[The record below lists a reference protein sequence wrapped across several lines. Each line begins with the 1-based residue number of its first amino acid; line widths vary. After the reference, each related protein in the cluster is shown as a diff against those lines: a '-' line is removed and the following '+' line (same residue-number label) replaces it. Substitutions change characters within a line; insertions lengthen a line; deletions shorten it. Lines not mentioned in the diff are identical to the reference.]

1 MKRTLSLILI
11 LTMLL
16 SLAACGSK
24 DAAPTDDDNAP
35 SQEQGSGDAQPGGT
49 TGTPD
54 EPEQPEQ
61 TQPTEQE
68 PADSKPEQTQPA
80 DNSKPKQEPVG
91 EPEKEPAKQPEQK
104 PEPKP
109 AEKPAEGTSAE
120 PPTETPKPETP
131 AEDKPAAAV
140 DDALTIL
147 NAIWNTYSDEEKF
160 PAAGGDSE
168 HAVDGAP
175 GSFDVSN
182 ADSLSYQL
190 TFPADDASL
199 IDSAASLVHMMNLN
213 TFTCGAFMSPTRTTS
228 PGSRTTCARPFRPST
243 GCAASRISWSSSQS
257 GRVYFPCT
265 ETRSWST
272 PSAISSWRA
281 ILPLPPSMTRPSTHK
296 TAEKKRGM
304 PRILLFFFRL
314 RAGRFSYKIWSEH
327 IAARRKRHAEAKVEA
342 EHHLHIRAAAGEPA
356 ADLPLRADHRGRP
369 DGLRKDHRGELVS
382 GGARKGRAAARRPHQ
397 RVFRQ
402 SCDLLAERAGRLCR
416 AASTCCGSMPV
427 PRTPPAAGC
436 WRTISARSCRGKRP
450 AICSPTI
457 FTCLQTRVTAFL
469 CSLAAAARH
478 VT

>member
-24 DAAPTDDDNAP
+24 DAAPTDDGNAP
-35 SQEQGSGDAQPGGT
+35 PQEQGGGDPQPGGT
-49 TGTPD
+49 TETPD

-68 PADSKPEQTQPA
+68 PTDNSKPEQEPA
-80 DNSKPKQEPVG
+80 G

-109 AEKPAEGTSAE
+109 AEKPAEEKPAE

-175 GSFDVSN
+175 GSFDASN

-213 TFTCGAFMSPTRTTS
+213 TFTCGAFHVADANNVARLADDLRTTIQAKRWMCGFPDKLVIVTVGQS
-228 PGSRTTCARPFRPST
+228 VLSVYGNEELVNTFRDKLL
-243 GCAASRISWSSSQS
+243 AS
-257 GRVYFPCT
+257 YPT
-265 ETRSWST
+265 
-272 PSAISSWRA
+272 
-281 ILPLPPSMTRPSTHK
+281 
-296 TAEKKRGM
+296 
-304 PRILLFFFRL
+304 
-314 RAGRFSYKIWSEH
+314 
-327 IAARRKRHAEAKVEA
+327 
-342 EHHLHIRAAAGEPA
+342 AAAVYDE
-356 ADLPLRADHRGRP
+356 
-369 DGLRKDHRGELVS
+369 
-382 GGARKGRAAARRPHQ
+382 
-397 RVFRQ
+397 
-402 SCDLLAERAGRLCR
+402 
-416 AASTCCGSMPV
+416 
-427 PRTPPAAGC
+427 
-436 WRTISARSCRGKRP
+436 
-450 AICSPTI
+450 AIN
-457 FTCLQTRVTAFL
+457 A
-469 CSLAAAARH
+469 
-478 VT
+478 

>member
-24 DAAPTDDDNAP
+24 DAAPTDDGNAP
-35 SQEQGSGDAQPGGT
+35 SQEQGGGEEQSGGT
-49 TGTPD
+49 AGTPD

-61 TQPTEQE
+61 TQPAEQE

-80 DNSKPKQEPVG
+80 DNSKPKQEP
-91 EPEKEPAKQPEQK
+91 AKQPEQK
-104 PEPKP
+104 PESKP

-182 ADSLSYQL
+182 ADSLSYLL

-213 TFTCGAFMSPTRTTS
+213 TFTCGAFHVADANNVARLADDLRTTIQAKRWMCGFPDKLVIVTVGQS
-228 PGSRTTCARPFRPST
+228 VLSVYGNEELVNTFRDKLL
-243 GCAASRISWSSSQS
+243 AS
-257 GRVYFPCT
+257 YPT
-265 ETRSWST
+265 
-272 PSAISSWRA
+272 
-281 ILPLPPSMTRPSTHK
+281 
-296 TAEKKRGM
+296 
-304 PRILLFFFRL
+304 
-314 RAGRFSYKIWSEH
+314 
-327 IAARRKRHAEAKVEA
+327 
-342 EHHLHIRAAAGEPA
+342 AAAVYDE
-356 ADLPLRADHRGRP
+356 
-369 DGLRKDHRGELVS
+369 
-382 GGARKGRAAARRPHQ
+382 
-397 RVFRQ
+397 
-402 SCDLLAERAGRLCR
+402 
-416 AASTCCGSMPV
+416 
-427 PRTPPAAGC
+427 
-436 WRTISARSCRGKRP
+436 
-450 AICSPTI
+450 AIN
-457 FTCLQTRVTAFL
+457 A
-469 CSLAAAARH
+469 
-478 VT
+478 

>member
-24 DAAPTDDDNAP
+24 DAAPPDDDNAP
-35 SQEQGSGDAQPGGT
+35 PQEQGGGEEQPGGT

-68 PADSKPEQTQPA
+68 PADSKPEQEPA
-80 DNSKPKQEPVG
+80 G

-104 PEPKP
+104 PNPKP

-120 PPTETPKPETP
+120 PPVETPEPETP

-175 GSFDVSN
+175 GSFDASN
-182 ADSLSYQL
+182 ADSLSYLL

-213 TFTCGAFMSPTRTTS
+213 TFTCGAFHVADANNVTRLADDLRTTIQAKRWMCGF
-228 PGSRTTCARPFRPST
+228 PDKLVIVTVG
-243 GCAASRISWSSSQS
+243 QS
-257 GRVYFPCT
+257 VLSVYGN
-265 ETRSWST
+265 E
-272 PSAISSWRA
+272 
-281 ILPLPPSMTRPSTHK
+281 
-296 TAEKKRGM
+296 
-304 PRILLFFFRL
+304 
-314 RAGRFSYKIWSEH
+314 
-327 IAARRKRHAEAKVEA
+327 
-342 EHHLHIRAAAGEPA
+342 
-356 ADLPLRADHRGRP
+356 
-369 DGLRKDHRGELVS
+369 ELVNT
-382 GGARKGRAAARRPHQ
+382 
-397 RVFRQ
+397 FR
-402 SCDLLAERAGRLCR
+402 DKLLASYS
-416 AASTCCGSMPV
+416 AATAV
-427 PRTPPAAGC
+427 YDE
-436 WRTISARSCRGKRP
+436 
-450 AICSPTI
+450 AIN
-457 FTCLQTRVTAFL
+457 A
-469 CSLAAAARH
+469 
-478 VT
+478 

>member
-35 SQEQGSGDAQPGGT
+35 PQEQGSGDPQPSGT

-80 DNSKPKQEPVG
+80 EQEP
-91 EPEKEPAKQPEQK
+91 ARQPEQK

-120 PPTETPKPETP
+120 PPTETPKAETP

-175 GSFDVSN
+175 GSFDTSN
-182 ADSLSYQL
+182 ADSLSYLL

-213 TFTCGAFMSPTRTTS
+213 TFTCGAFHVADANNVAKLADDLRTTIQAKHWMCGFPDKLVIVTVGQS
-228 PGSRTTCARPFRPST
+228 VFSVYGNEELVNTFRDKLL
-243 GCAASRISWSSSQS
+243 AS
-257 GRVYFPCT
+257 YPT
-265 ETRSWST
+265 
-272 PSAISSWRA
+272 
-281 ILPLPPSMTRPSTHK
+281 
-296 TAEKKRGM
+296 
-304 PRILLFFFRL
+304 
-314 RAGRFSYKIWSEH
+314 
-327 IAARRKRHAEAKVEA
+327 
-342 EHHLHIRAAAGEPA
+342 AAAVYDE
-356 ADLPLRADHRGRP
+356 
-369 DGLRKDHRGELVS
+369 
-382 GGARKGRAAARRPHQ
+382 
-397 RVFRQ
+397 
-402 SCDLLAERAGRLCR
+402 
-416 AASTCCGSMPV
+416 
-427 PRTPPAAGC
+427 
-436 WRTISARSCRGKRP
+436 
-450 AICSPTI
+450 AIN
-457 FTCLQTRVTAFL
+457 A
-469 CSLAAAARH
+469 
-478 VT
+478 

>member
-35 SQEQGSGDAQPGGT
+35 SQEQGSGEEQPGGT

-61 TQPTEQE
+61 TQPAEQE
-68 PADSKPEQTQPA
+68 PTD
-80 DNSKPKQEPVG
+80 SKPKQEPAG
-91 EPEKEPAKQPEQK
+91 APEKEPAKQPEQK
-104 PEPKP
+104 HEPKP
-109 AEKPAEGTSAE
+109 AEKPAEETSAE

-182 ADSLSYQL
+182 ADSLSYLL

-213 TFTCGAFMSPTRTTS
+213 TFTCGAFHVADANNVARLADDLRTTIQAKRWMCGF
-228 PGSRTTCARPFRPST
+228 PDKLVIVTVG
-243 GCAASRISWSSSQS
+243 QS
-257 GRVYFPCT
+257 VLSVYGN
-265 ETRSWST
+265 E
-272 PSAISSWRA
+272 
-281 ILPLPPSMTRPSTHK
+281 
-296 TAEKKRGM
+296 
-304 PRILLFFFRL
+304 
-314 RAGRFSYKIWSEH
+314 
-327 IAARRKRHAEAKVEA
+327 
-342 EHHLHIRAAAGEPA
+342 
-356 ADLPLRADHRGRP
+356 
-369 DGLRKDHRGELVS
+369 ELVNT
-382 GGARKGRAAARRPHQ
+382 
-397 RVFRQ
+397 FR
-402 SCDLLAERAGRLCR
+402 DKLLASYS
-416 AASTCCGSMPV
+416 AATAV
-427 PRTPPAAGC
+427 YDE
-436 WRTISARSCRGKRP
+436 
-450 AICSPTI
+450 AIN
-457 FTCLQTRVTAFL
+457 A
-469 CSLAAAARH
+469 
-478 VT
+478 

>member
-24 DAAPTDDDNAP
+24 DAAPADDDNAP
-35 SQEQGSGDAQPGGT
+35 PQEQGSGDPQPGGT

-61 TQPTEQE
+61 TQPAEQEPTDNSKPEQE
-68 PADSKPEQTQPA
+68 PA
-80 DNSKPKQEPVG
+80 G

-109 AEKPAEGTSAE
+109 AEKSAEEKPAE

-213 TFTCGAFMSPTRTTS
+213 TFTCGAFHVADANNVARLADDLRTTIQAKRWMCGF
-228 PGSRTTCARPFRPST
+228 PDKLVIVTVG
-243 GCAASRISWSSSQS
+243 QS
-257 GRVYFPCT
+257 VFSVYGN
-265 ETRSWST
+265 E
-272 PSAISSWRA
+272 
-281 ILPLPPSMTRPSTHK
+281 
-296 TAEKKRGM
+296 
-304 PRILLFFFRL
+304 
-314 RAGRFSYKIWSEH
+314 
-327 IAARRKRHAEAKVEA
+327 
-342 EHHLHIRAAAGEPA
+342 
-356 ADLPLRADHRGRP
+356 
-369 DGLRKDHRGELVS
+369 ELVNT
-382 GGARKGRAAARRPHQ
+382 
-397 RVFRQ
+397 FR
-402 SCDLLAERAGRLCR
+402 DKLLASYS
-416 AASTCCGSMPV
+416 AATAV
-427 PRTPPAAGC
+427 YDE
-436 WRTISARSCRGKRP
+436 
-450 AICSPTI
+450 AIN
-457 FTCLQTRVTAFL
+457 A
-469 CSLAAAARH
+469 
-478 VT
+478 

>member
-35 SQEQGSGDAQPGGT
+35 PQEQGGGEEQSGGT

-61 TQPTEQE
+61 TQPAEQE
-68 PADSKPEQTQPA
+68 PTDSKPEQTQPA
-80 DNSKPKQEPVG
+80 EQEP
-91 EPEKEPAKQPEQK
+91 ARQ

-120 PPTETPKPETP
+120 PPTETSKPETP

-182 ADSLSYQL
+182 ADSLSYLL

-213 TFTCGAFMSPTRTTS
+213 TFTCGAFHVADANNVARLADDLRTTIQAKRWMCGF
-228 PGSRTTCARPFRPST
+228 PDKLVIVTVG
-243 GCAASRISWSSSQS
+243 QS
-257 GRVYFPCT
+257 VLSVYGN
-265 ETRSWST
+265 E
-272 PSAISSWRA
+272 
-281 ILPLPPSMTRPSTHK
+281 
-296 TAEKKRGM
+296 
-304 PRILLFFFRL
+304 
-314 RAGRFSYKIWSEH
+314 
-327 IAARRKRHAEAKVEA
+327 
-342 EHHLHIRAAAGEPA
+342 
-356 ADLPLRADHRGRP
+356 
-369 DGLRKDHRGELVS
+369 ELVNT
-382 GGARKGRAAARRPHQ
+382 
-397 RVFRQ
+397 FR
-402 SCDLLAERAGRLCR
+402 DKLLASYS
-416 AASTCCGSMPV
+416 AATAV
-427 PRTPPAAGC
+427 YDE
-436 WRTISARSCRGKRP
+436 
-450 AICSPTI
+450 AIN
-457 FTCLQTRVTAFL
+457 A
-469 CSLAAAARH
+469 
-478 VT
+478 

>member
-24 DAAPTDDDNAP
+24 DATPTDDDNAP
-35 SQEQGSGDAQPGGT
+35 PQEQGGGDAQPGGT

-68 PADSKPEQTQPA
+68 PTDNSKPEQESA
-80 DNSKPKQEPVG
+80 G
-91 EPEKEPAKQPEQK
+91 EPEKEPARQPEQK
-104 PEPKP
+104 PNPKP
-109 AEKPAEGTSAE
+109 AEKPAEGTSTE

-182 ADSLSYQL
+182 ADSLSYLL

-213 TFTCGAFMSPTRTTS
+213 TFTCGAFHVADANNVARLADDLRTTIQAKRWMCGF
-228 PGSRTTCARPFRPST
+228 PDKLVIVTVG
-243 GCAASRISWSSSQS
+243 QS
-257 GRVYFPCT
+257 VLSVYGN
-265 ETRSWST
+265 E
-272 PSAISSWRA
+272 
-281 ILPLPPSMTRPSTHK
+281 
-296 TAEKKRGM
+296 
-304 PRILLFFFRL
+304 
-314 RAGRFSYKIWSEH
+314 
-327 IAARRKRHAEAKVEA
+327 
-342 EHHLHIRAAAGEPA
+342 
-356 ADLPLRADHRGRP
+356 
-369 DGLRKDHRGELVS
+369 ELVNT
-382 GGARKGRAAARRPHQ
+382 
-397 RVFRQ
+397 FR
-402 SCDLLAERAGRLCR
+402 DKLLASYS
-416 AASTCCGSMPV
+416 AATAV
-427 PRTPPAAGC
+427 YDE
-436 WRTISARSCRGKRP
+436 
-450 AICSPTI
+450 AIN
-457 FTCLQTRVTAFL
+457 A
-469 CSLAAAARH
+469 
-478 VT
+478 

>member
-35 SQEQGSGDAQPGGT
+35 SQDQGSGEEQPGGT

-61 TQPTEQE
+61 TQPAEQE
-68 PADSKPEQTQPA
+68 PTD
-80 DNSKPKQEPVG
+80 SKPKQEPAG
-91 EPEKEPAKQPEQK
+91 EPEKEPARQPEQK
-104 PEPKP
+104 PNPKP
-109 AEKPAEGTSAE
+109 AEKPAEETSAE

-182 ADSLSYQL
+182 ADSLSYLL

-213 TFTCGAFMSPTRTTS
+213 TFTCGAFHVADANNVARLADDLRTTIQAKRWMCGF
-228 PGSRTTCARPFRPST
+228 PDKLVIVTVG
-243 GCAASRISWSSSQS
+243 QS
-257 GRVYFPCT
+257 VLSVYGN
-265 ETRSWST
+265 E
-272 PSAISSWRA
+272 
-281 ILPLPPSMTRPSTHK
+281 
-296 TAEKKRGM
+296 
-304 PRILLFFFRL
+304 
-314 RAGRFSYKIWSEH
+314 
-327 IAARRKRHAEAKVEA
+327 
-342 EHHLHIRAAAGEPA
+342 
-356 ADLPLRADHRGRP
+356 
-369 DGLRKDHRGELVS
+369 ELVNT
-382 GGARKGRAAARRPHQ
+382 
-397 RVFRQ
+397 FR
-402 SCDLLAERAGRLCR
+402 DKLLASYS
-416 AASTCCGSMPV
+416 AATAV
-427 PRTPPAAGC
+427 YDE
-436 WRTISARSCRGKRP
+436 
-450 AICSPTI
+450 AIN
-457 FTCLQTRVTAFL
+457 A
-469 CSLAAAARH
+469 
-478 VT
+478 

>member
-24 DAAPTDDDNAP
+24 DAAPTDDGNVP
-35 SQEQGSGDAQPGGT
+35 SQEQGGGEEQSGGT
-49 TGTPD
+49 TETPD

-80 DNSKPKQEPVG
+80 DNSKPKQ
-91 EPEKEPAKQPEQK
+91 EPAKQPEQK

-182 ADSLSYQL
+182 ADNLSYLL

-213 TFTCGAFMSPTRTTS
+213 TFTCGAFHVADANNVARLADDLRTTIQAKRWMCGFPDKLVIVTVGQS
-228 PGSRTTCARPFRPST
+228 VFSVYGNEELVNTFRDKLL
-243 GCAASRISWSSSQS
+243 AS
-257 GRVYFPCT
+257 YPT
-265 ETRSWST
+265 
-272 PSAISSWRA
+272 
-281 ILPLPPSMTRPSTHK
+281 
-296 TAEKKRGM
+296 
-304 PRILLFFFRL
+304 
-314 RAGRFSYKIWSEH
+314 
-327 IAARRKRHAEAKVEA
+327 
-342 EHHLHIRAAAGEPA
+342 AAAVYDE
-356 ADLPLRADHRGRP
+356 
-369 DGLRKDHRGELVS
+369 
-382 GGARKGRAAARRPHQ
+382 
-397 RVFRQ
+397 
-402 SCDLLAERAGRLCR
+402 
-416 AASTCCGSMPV
+416 
-427 PRTPPAAGC
+427 
-436 WRTISARSCRGKRP
+436 
-450 AICSPTI
+450 AIN
-457 FTCLQTRVTAFL
+457 A
-469 CSLAAAARH
+469 
-478 VT
+478 

>member
-35 SQEQGSGDAQPGGT
+35 SQEQGGGDAQSGGT

-80 DNSKPKQEPVG
+80 DSKPEQTQPAEQEPAK
-91 EPEKEPAKQPEQK
+91 EPEKQPEQK

-175 GSFDVSN
+175 GSFDASN

-213 TFTCGAFMSPTRTTS
+213 TFTCGAFHVADANNVARLADDLRTTIQAKHWMCGFPDKLVIVTVGQS
-228 PGSRTTCARPFRPST
+228 VFSVYGNEELVNTFRDKLL
-243 GCAASRISWSSSQS
+243 AS
-257 GRVYFPCT
+257 YPT
-265 ETRSWST
+265 
-272 PSAISSWRA
+272 
-281 ILPLPPSMTRPSTHK
+281 
-296 TAEKKRGM
+296 
-304 PRILLFFFRL
+304 
-314 RAGRFSYKIWSEH
+314 
-327 IAARRKRHAEAKVEA
+327 
-342 EHHLHIRAAAGEPA
+342 AAAVYDE
-356 ADLPLRADHRGRP
+356 
-369 DGLRKDHRGELVS
+369 
-382 GGARKGRAAARRPHQ
+382 
-397 RVFRQ
+397 
-402 SCDLLAERAGRLCR
+402 
-416 AASTCCGSMPV
+416 
-427 PRTPPAAGC
+427 
-436 WRTISARSCRGKRP
+436 
-450 AICSPTI
+450 AIN
-457 FTCLQTRVTAFL
+457 A
-469 CSLAAAARH
+469 
-478 VT
+478 

>member
-24 DAAPTDDDNAP
+24 DAAPTDDGNAP
-35 SQEQGSGDAQPGGT
+35 SQEQGGGEEQSGGT
-49 TGTPD
+49 TETPD

-68 PADSKPEQTQPA
+68 PADNSKPEQTQPT
-80 DNSKPKQEPVG
+80 DNSKPEQEPAG
-91 EPEKEPAKQPEQK
+91 EPEKEPARQPEQK

-182 ADSLSYQL
+182 ADSLSYLL

-213 TFTCGAFMSPTRTTS
+213 TFTCGAFHVADANNVARLADDLRTTIQAKRWMCGFPDKLVIVTVGQS
-228 PGSRTTCARPFRPST
+228 VFSVYGNEELVNTFRDKLL
-243 GCAASRISWSSSQS
+243 AS
-257 GRVYFPCT
+257 YPT
-265 ETRSWST
+265 
-272 PSAISSWRA
+272 
-281 ILPLPPSMTRPSTHK
+281 
-296 TAEKKRGM
+296 
-304 PRILLFFFRL
+304 
-314 RAGRFSYKIWSEH
+314 
-327 IAARRKRHAEAKVEA
+327 
-342 EHHLHIRAAAGEPA
+342 AAAVYDE
-356 ADLPLRADHRGRP
+356 
-369 DGLRKDHRGELVS
+369 
-382 GGARKGRAAARRPHQ
+382 
-397 RVFRQ
+397 
-402 SCDLLAERAGRLCR
+402 
-416 AASTCCGSMPV
+416 
-427 PRTPPAAGC
+427 
-436 WRTISARSCRGKRP
+436 
-450 AICSPTI
+450 AIN
-457 FTCLQTRVTAFL
+457 A
-469 CSLAAAARH
+469 
-478 VT
+478 

>member
-24 DAAPTDDDNAP
+24 DAAPADDDNAP
-35 SQEQGSGDAQPGGT
+35 PQEQGSGDPQPGGT

-61 TQPTEQE
+61 KQPAEQEPAEQE
-68 PADSKPEQTQPA
+68 PADSKP
-80 DNSKPKQEPVG
+80 KQEPAG

-120 PPTETPKPETP
+120 PPVETPKPETP
-131 AEDKPAAAV
+131 AEDKPAAAA

-190 TFPADDASL
+190 TFPTDDASL

-213 TFTCGAFMSPTRTTS
+213 TFTCGAFHVADANNVARLADDLRTTIQAKRWMCGF
-228 PGSRTTCARPFRPST
+228 PDKLVIVTVG
-243 GCAASRISWSSSQS
+243 QS
-257 GRVYFPCT
+257 VLSVYGN
-265 ETRSWST
+265 E
-272 PSAISSWRA
+272 
-281 ILPLPPSMTRPSTHK
+281 
-296 TAEKKRGM
+296 
-304 PRILLFFFRL
+304 
-314 RAGRFSYKIWSEH
+314 
-327 IAARRKRHAEAKVEA
+327 
-342 EHHLHIRAAAGEPA
+342 
-356 ADLPLRADHRGRP
+356 
-369 DGLRKDHRGELVS
+369 ELVNT
-382 GGARKGRAAARRPHQ
+382 
-397 RVFRQ
+397 FR
-402 SCDLLAERAGRLCR
+402 DKLLASYS
-416 AASTCCGSMPV
+416 AATAV
-427 PRTPPAAGC
+427 YDE
-436 WRTISARSCRGKRP
+436 
-450 AICSPTI
+450 AIN
-457 FTCLQTRVTAFL
+457 A
-469 CSLAAAARH
+469 
-478 VT
+478 

>member
-35 SQEQGSGDAQPGGT
+35 SQEQGGGEEQSGGT

-61 TQPTEQE
+61 TQPAEQE
-68 PADSKPEQTQPA
+68 PTDSKPEQTQPA
-80 DNSKPKQEPVG
+80 EQEPAK
-91 EPEKEPAKQPEQK
+91 EPEKQPEQK
-104 PEPKP
+104 PNPKP
-109 AEKPAEGTSAE
+109 AEKPAEGMSAE
-120 PPTETPKPETP
+120 PPVETPKPETP

-213 TFTCGAFMSPTRTTS
+213 TFTCGAFHVADANNVARLADDLRTTIQAKHWMCGF
-228 PGSRTTCARPFRPST
+228 PDKLVIVTVG
-243 GCAASRISWSSSQS
+243 QS
-257 GRVYFPCT
+257 VLSVYGN
-265 ETRSWST
+265 E
-272 PSAISSWRA
+272 
-281 ILPLPPSMTRPSTHK
+281 
-296 TAEKKRGM
+296 
-304 PRILLFFFRL
+304 
-314 RAGRFSYKIWSEH
+314 
-327 IAARRKRHAEAKVEA
+327 
-342 EHHLHIRAAAGEPA
+342 
-356 ADLPLRADHRGRP
+356 
-369 DGLRKDHRGELVS
+369 ELVNT
-382 GGARKGRAAARRPHQ
+382 
-397 RVFRQ
+397 FR
-402 SCDLLAERAGRLCR
+402 DKLLASYS
-416 AASTCCGSMPV
+416 AA
-427 PRTPPAAGC
+427 
-436 WRTISARSCRGKRP
+436 
-450 AICSPTI
+450 
-457 FTCLQTRVTAFL
+457 TAVYDEVIN
-469 CSLAAAARH
+469 A
-478 VT
+478 

>member
-24 DAAPTDDDNAP
+24 DAAPPDDDNAP
-35 SQEQGSGDAQPGGT
+35 PQEQGGGEEQPGGT

-68 PADSKPEQTQPA
+68 PADSKPEQ
-80 DNSKPKQEPVG
+80 
-91 EPEKEPAKQPEQK
+91 EPAKQPEQK
-104 PEPKP
+104 PNPKP

-175 GSFDVSN
+175 GSFDASN
-182 ADSLSYQL
+182 ADSLSYLL

-213 TFTCGAFMSPTRTTS
+213 TFTCGAFHVADANNVTRLADDLRTTIQAKRWMCGF
-228 PGSRTTCARPFRPST
+228 PDKLVIVTVG
-243 GCAASRISWSSSQS
+243 QS
-257 GRVYFPCT
+257 VLSVYGN
-265 ETRSWST
+265 E
-272 PSAISSWRA
+272 
-281 ILPLPPSMTRPSTHK
+281 
-296 TAEKKRGM
+296 
-304 PRILLFFFRL
+304 
-314 RAGRFSYKIWSEH
+314 
-327 IAARRKRHAEAKVEA
+327 
-342 EHHLHIRAAAGEPA
+342 
-356 ADLPLRADHRGRP
+356 
-369 DGLRKDHRGELVS
+369 ELVNTFRDKLLTS
-382 GGARKGRAAARRPHQ
+382 YSAATA
-397 RVFRQ
+397 VY
-402 SCDLLAERAGRLCR
+402 DE
-416 AASTCCGSMPV
+416 
-427 PRTPPAAGC
+427 
-436 WRTISARSCRGKRP
+436 
-450 AICSPTI
+450 AIN
-457 FTCLQTRVTAFL
+457 A
-469 CSLAAAARH
+469 
-478 VT
+478 

>member
-1 MKRTLSLILI
+1 MKRTLSLIFI

-24 DAAPTDDDNAP
+24 DAAPADDDNAP
-35 SQEQGSGDAQPGGT
+35 PQEQGSGDAQPGGT

-68 PADSKPEQTQPA
+68 PTDSKPEQEPA
-80 DNSKPKQEPVG
+80 G
-91 EPEKEPAKQPEQK
+91 EPEKEPARQPEQK

-109 AEKPAEGTSAE
+109 TEKPAEGTSAE

-182 ADSLSYQL
+182 ADSLSYLL

-213 TFTCGAFMSPTRTTS
+213 TFTCGAFHVADANNVARLADDLRTTIQAKRWMCGF
-228 PGSRTTCARPFRPST
+228 PDKLVIVTVG
-243 GCAASRISWSSSQS
+243 QS
-257 GRVYFPCT
+257 VLSVYGN
-265 ETRSWST
+265 E
-272 PSAISSWRA
+272 
-281 ILPLPPSMTRPSTHK
+281 
-296 TAEKKRGM
+296 
-304 PRILLFFFRL
+304 
-314 RAGRFSYKIWSEH
+314 
-327 IAARRKRHAEAKVEA
+327 
-342 EHHLHIRAAAGEPA
+342 
-356 ADLPLRADHRGRP
+356 
-369 DGLRKDHRGELVS
+369 ELVNT
-382 GGARKGRAAARRPHQ
+382 
-397 RVFRQ
+397 FR
-402 SCDLLAERAGRLCR
+402 DKLLA
-416 AASTCCGSMPV
+416 SYS
-427 PRTPPAAGC
+427 
-436 WRTISARSCRGKRP
+436 
-450 AICSPTI
+450 
-457 FTCLQTRVTAFL
+457 
-469 CSLAAAARH
+469 AAAA
-478 VT
+478 VYDEAINA

>member
-24 DAAPTDDDNAP
+24 DAAPTDDGNAP
-35 SQEQGSGDAQPGGT
+35 PQEQGGGEEQSGGT

-61 TQPTEQE
+61 TQPAEQE
-68 PADSKPEQTQPA
+68 PADSKPEQTQPTEQ
-80 DNSKPKQEPVG
+80 KPA
-91 EPEKEPAKQPEQK
+91 KEPAKQPEQK

-131 AEDKPAAAV
+131 AENKPAAAV

-182 ADSLSYQL
+182 ADNLSYLL

-213 TFTCGAFMSPTRTTS
+213 TFTCGAFHVADANNVARLADDLRTTIQAKHWMCGF
-228 PGSRTTCARPFRPST
+228 PDKLVIVTVG
-243 GCAASRISWSSSQS
+243 QS
-257 GRVYFPCT
+257 VLSVYGN
-265 ETRSWST
+265 E
-272 PSAISSWRA
+272 
-281 ILPLPPSMTRPSTHK
+281 
-296 TAEKKRGM
+296 
-304 PRILLFFFRL
+304 
-314 RAGRFSYKIWSEH
+314 
-327 IAARRKRHAEAKVEA
+327 
-342 EHHLHIRAAAGEPA
+342 
-356 ADLPLRADHRGRP
+356 
-369 DGLRKDHRGELVS
+369 ELVNTFRDKLLTS
-382 GGARKGRAAARRPHQ
+382 YSAATA
-397 RVFRQ
+397 VY
-402 SCDLLAERAGRLCR
+402 DE
-416 AASTCCGSMPV
+416 
-427 PRTPPAAGC
+427 
-436 WRTISARSCRGKRP
+436 
-450 AICSPTI
+450 AIN
-457 FTCLQTRVTAFL
+457 A
-469 CSLAAAARH
+469 
-478 VT
+478 

>member
-24 DAAPTDDDNAP
+24 DAAPTDDGNVP
-35 SQEQGSGDAQPGGT
+35 SQEQGGGEEQSGGT

-61 TQPTEQE
+61 TQP
-68 PADSKPEQTQPA
+68 ADSKPEQTQPVE
-80 DNSKPKQEPVG
+80 Q
-91 EPEKEPAKQPEQK
+91 EPAKQPEQK
-104 PEPKP
+104 PNPKP

-120 PPTETPKPETP
+120 SPTETPKPETP

-213 TFTCGAFMSPTRTTS
+213 TFTCGAFHVADANNVTRLADDLRTTIQAKHWMCGF
-228 PGSRTTCARPFRPST
+228 PDKLVIVTVG
-243 GCAASRISWSSSQS
+243 QS
-257 GRVYFPCT
+257 VLSVYGN
-265 ETRSWST
+265 E
-272 PSAISSWRA
+272 
-281 ILPLPPSMTRPSTHK
+281 
-296 TAEKKRGM
+296 
-304 PRILLFFFRL
+304 
-314 RAGRFSYKIWSEH
+314 
-327 IAARRKRHAEAKVEA
+327 
-342 EHHLHIRAAAGEPA
+342 
-356 ADLPLRADHRGRP
+356 
-369 DGLRKDHRGELVS
+369 ELVNT
-382 GGARKGRAAARRPHQ
+382 
-397 RVFRQ
+397 FR
-402 SCDLLAERAGRLCR
+402 DKLLASYS
-416 AASTCCGSMPV
+416 AATAV
-427 PRTPPAAGC
+427 YDE
-436 WRTISARSCRGKRP
+436 
-450 AICSPTI
+450 AIN
-457 FTCLQTRVTAFL
+457 A
-469 CSLAAAARH
+469 
-478 VT
+478 

>member
-35 SQEQGSGDAQPGGT
+35 PQEQGGGEEQSGGT
-49 TGTPD
+49 AGTPD

-80 DNSKPKQEPVG
+80 EQKPA
-91 EPEKEPAKQPEQK
+91 KEPAKQPEQK
-104 PEPKP
+104 PNPKP

-175 GSFDVSN
+175 GSFDASN
-182 ADSLSYQL
+182 ADSLSYLL

-213 TFTCGAFMSPTRTTS
+213 TFTCGAFHVADANNVARLADDLRTTIQAKRWMCGF
-228 PGSRTTCARPFRPST
+228 PDKLVIVTVG
-243 GCAASRISWSSSQS
+243 QS
-257 GRVYFPCT
+257 VLSVYGN
-265 ETRSWST
+265 E
-272 PSAISSWRA
+272 
-281 ILPLPPSMTRPSTHK
+281 
-296 TAEKKRGM
+296 
-304 PRILLFFFRL
+304 
-314 RAGRFSYKIWSEH
+314 
-327 IAARRKRHAEAKVEA
+327 
-342 EHHLHIRAAAGEPA
+342 
-356 ADLPLRADHRGRP
+356 
-369 DGLRKDHRGELVS
+369 ELVNT
-382 GGARKGRAAARRPHQ
+382 
-397 RVFRQ
+397 FR
-402 SCDLLAERAGRLCR
+402 DKLLASYS
-416 AASTCCGSMPV
+416 AATAV
-427 PRTPPAAGC
+427 YDE
-436 WRTISARSCRGKRP
+436 
-450 AICSPTI
+450 AIN
-457 FTCLQTRVTAFL
+457 A
-469 CSLAAAARH
+469 
-478 VT
+478 

>member
-24 DAAPTDDDNAP
+24 DAAPADDDNTP
-35 SQEQGSGDAQPGGT
+35 PQEQGGGDPQPGGT

-68 PADSKPEQTQPA
+68 PADGKPEQTQPA
-80 DNSKPKQEPVG
+80 DNSKPKQEP
-91 EPEKEPAKQPEQK
+91 ARQPEQK
-104 PEPKP
+104 PNPKP

-175 GSFDVSN
+175 GSFDASN
-182 ADSLSYQL
+182 ADSLSYLL

-213 TFTCGAFMSPTRTTS
+213 TFTCGAFHVADANNVTRLADDLRTTIQAKHWMCGF
-228 PGSRTTCARPFRPST
+228 PDKLVIVTVG
-243 GCAASRISWSSSQS
+243 QS
-257 GRVYFPCT
+257 VLSVYGN
-265 ETRSWST
+265 E
-272 PSAISSWRA
+272 
-281 ILPLPPSMTRPSTHK
+281 
-296 TAEKKRGM
+296 
-304 PRILLFFFRL
+304 
-314 RAGRFSYKIWSEH
+314 
-327 IAARRKRHAEAKVEA
+327 
-342 EHHLHIRAAAGEPA
+342 
-356 ADLPLRADHRGRP
+356 
-369 DGLRKDHRGELVS
+369 ELVNTFRDKLLTS
-382 GGARKGRAAARRPHQ
+382 YSAATA
-397 RVFRQ
+397 VY
-402 SCDLLAERAGRLCR
+402 DE
-416 AASTCCGSMPV
+416 
-427 PRTPPAAGC
+427 
-436 WRTISARSCRGKRP
+436 
-450 AICSPTI
+450 AIN
-457 FTCLQTRVTAFL
+457 A
-469 CSLAAAARH
+469 
-478 VT
+478 